1 MFEKLKLMKER
12 FAYLTDEISKP
23 EVIAD
28 RELWQKLVKEHSDLE
43 TVIEK
48 YDEYLAAEKSFEEAK
63 ELLSSGDDELKEL
76 AKAEFEEYKE
86 KMEQLTGELKILL
99 FAEGS

>member
-28 RELWQKLVKEHSDLE
+28 
-43 TVIEK
+43 
-48 YDEYLAAEKSFEEAK
+48 
-63 ELLSSGDDELKEL
+63 
-76 AKAEFEEYKE
+76 
-86 KMEQLTGELKILL
+86 MEQYTKLMK
-99 FAEGS
+99 

>member
-28 RELWQKLVKEHSDLE
+28 REIGRASCRERV
-43 TVIEK
+43 
-48 YDEYLAAEKSFEEAK
+48 
-63 ELLSSGDDELKEL
+63 
-76 AKAEFEEYKE
+76 
-86 KMEQLTGELKILL
+86 
-99 FAEGS
+99 